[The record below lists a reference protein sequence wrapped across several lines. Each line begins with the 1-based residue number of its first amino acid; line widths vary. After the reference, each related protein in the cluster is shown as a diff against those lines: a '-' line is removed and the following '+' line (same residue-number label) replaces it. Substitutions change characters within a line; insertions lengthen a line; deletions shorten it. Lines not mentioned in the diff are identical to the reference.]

1 MNSINVNVNDDYFCE
16 SDHEDMREE
25 WLKEQEEG
33 EEGEGEEGEEGEGEE
48 GEEGEEEV
56 GLKSRRRQSW
66 GDIMKRENKKENKKE
81 SKKESK
87 KEKLEEKEEKEEPCA
102 ICYECFTET
111 DACATTPCGH
121 KFHSTW
127 LFKNF
132 EHRPECP
139 LCRTELIKQK
149 EDEEDVESYYSD
161 SEGSEEDDEEEE
173 EEEEDGEELKQLVSI
188 KQLADKLFS
197 LGYTMEDI
205 LMLHFGSDHP
215 KDIANPRYS
224 ADLNDDA
231 DENSSTSSSTSSPT
245 SSPTLSVGSHILEYN
260 DEDQTFYPESKS
272 VMLRLTSDI
281 DNIFSGI
288 LAVKYT
294 DVRTYAQVA
303 SSSQ

>member
-1 MNSINVNVNDDYFCE
+1 MNSINVNDDYFCE

-25 WLKEQEEG
+25 WLKEQ
-33 EEGEGEEGEEGEGEE
+33 EE

-66 GDIMKRENKKENKKE
+66 GDIMKRENKKEN
-81 SKKESK
+81 KKESK

-121 KFHSTW
+121 KFHSTC

-161 SEGSEEDDEEEE
+161 SEGSEEDDEEEEE

-245 SSPTLSVGSHILEYN
+245 LSVGSHILEYN